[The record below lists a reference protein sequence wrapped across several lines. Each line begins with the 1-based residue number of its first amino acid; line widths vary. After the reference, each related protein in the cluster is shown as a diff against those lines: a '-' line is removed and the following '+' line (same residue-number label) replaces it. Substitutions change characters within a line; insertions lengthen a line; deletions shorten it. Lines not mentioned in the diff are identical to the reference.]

1 MKVMD
6 GRYINKYLSIVS
18 GHLKK
23 AVSECPQDIAEDYN
37 QKVKSEIA
45 ENLAEKK
52 LSAEDVPL
60 KKNYIFHE
68 NKGFWKHLVDW
79 NSTF

>member
-18 GHLKK
+18 AHLKK

-37 QKVKSEIA
+37 HKVRSEIA
-45 ENLAEKK
+45 DNLA
-52 LSAEDVPL
+52 
-60 KKNYIFHE
+60 
-68 NKGFWKHLVDW
+68 
-79 NSTF
+79 